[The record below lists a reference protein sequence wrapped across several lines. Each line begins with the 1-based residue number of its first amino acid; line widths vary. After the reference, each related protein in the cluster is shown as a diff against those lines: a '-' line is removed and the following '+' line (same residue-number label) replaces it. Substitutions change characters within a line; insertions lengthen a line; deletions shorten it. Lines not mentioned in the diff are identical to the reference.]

1 MAAARHAPVTAL
13 LGAATLALALAG
25 CARDSAGLG
34 AAPGGG
40 ALVAGALASALP
52 GRKPAEAA
60 PAPDAAQIA
69 AKALAANAG
78 PVVLVQFGAA
88 GTPFAMAER
97 GRNGAMRTFVSP
109 DNRALVLRDGLLAA
123 SRGFGRDLMSSDTG
137 ASAALIGARQAGTAQ
152 RVQYYLDGDGRERPL
167 PMECTITPG
176 APVTQSAGGTSLT
189 LTPVSETCAPANAEN
204 SYMVGADGRIRA
216 SVQWLGPR
224 MGYLHITH
232 LRD

>member
-1 MAAARHAPVTAL
+1 MRPARLAPALAL
-13 LGAATLALALAG
+13 LCSAVALAG

-34 AAPGGG
+34 AAPTGGG
-40 ALVAGALASALP
+40 LVAGALASALP

-78 PVVLVQFGAA
+78 PVVLVQFGAT

-137 ASAALIGARQAGTAQ
+137 ESATLIAARQAGTAK

-167 PMECTITPG
+167 PMECSITPG
-176 APVTQSAGGTSLT
+176 APVTQSAGGASLT
-189 LTPVSETCAPANAEN
+189 VTPVSETCAPANAEN
-204 SYMVGADGRIRA
+204 SYMVGADGRVLA